1 MYEQEKGN
9 MTDHTDIIEK
19 YLRGQMSQ
27 QEETYFKGQLK
38 SNKLMHLQAIIISQL
53 IKYKDCKP

>member
-1 MYEQEKGN
+1 
-9 MTDHTDIIEK
+9 MTDYTDIIEK

-53 IKYKDCKP
+53 IKYKGYKA